1 MADPFHPQAL
11 LAARSR
17 AFQHGEAQ
25 GQSSMTQSSGTQPV
39 FSQQNTQP
47 VSSHQDTQPV
57 SSHQDTQPVSS
68 QQGAAILD
76 GQDADALVLHPSWLR
91 DLQGAR
97 RKCV

>member
-57 SSHQDTQPVSS
+57 SS